1 MVCRQ
6 VVVAVLALGLSG
18 AGLVRRSVAQ
28 EAGGPNP
35 SAVDAAALIDPSMS
49 VLQTPRQAKTGRAG
63 VKTSANKA
71 HAKTKDQAKLKTKT
85 APEALEPWA
94 AVDPAR
100 ATGVA
105 KPPATQNDALPGVA
119 HVVRPD
125 EDRVSL
131 GGKFSTSNSPNPGFA
146 STGGLINEYN
156 HDLGAP
162 AALGTD
168 AEVGVKLKF

>member
-1 MVCRQ
+1 MVSRRFI
-6 VVVAVLALGLSG
+6 VAVLAFGLSG
-18 AGLVRRSVAQ
+18 AGLTRPSLARD
-28 EAGGPNP
+28 AGPLVSP
-35 SAVDAAALIDPSMS
+35 SAVDGAALIDPPAPTR
-49 VLQTPRQAKTGRAG
+49 QTPRTARTAQANPKGS
-63 VKTSANKA
+63 VK
-71 HAKTKDQAKLKTKT
+71 AKLKDQAKLKDKN
-85 APEALEPWA
+85 PREALEPWA

-105 KPPATQNDALPGVA
+105 KPSAARNDALPGVN

-125 EDRVSL
+125 EDKLSL
-131 GGKFSTSNSPNPGFA
+131 AGKFSTSNSPNPGFA
-146 STGGLINEYN
+146 STGSLFNEYN